1 MPLKRSVEQLN
12 NLSAETK
19 AFGGGRG
26 LGSVIDALITKM
38 NGVMSYQAGGTSVRT
53 TPVFTNTTV
62 ALAISNT
69 AYQVNGIAANRSA
82 TTVTPTTTT
91 HNVAQNLWA
100 SFRVSVQAGGTVT
113 LTKAAD
119 VASEAL
125 AIANLAAVPGGE
137 CDFGYFTLR
146 GGTGAGYVAGT
157 TNLATAAIAG
167 MVVNFYPAIPPVSLI
182 AIPPLT

>member
-26 LGSVIDALITKM
+26 LGTVLDALITKM
-38 NGVMSYQAGGTSVRT
+38 NGVMAYEGGGTSVRT
-53 TPVFTNTTV
+53 PPLFTNTTV

-69 AYQVNGIAANRSA
+69 VYQVNGVPAVRSA

-91 HNVAQNLWA
+91 HNVGQNLWA

-125 AIANLAAVPGGE
+125 AIANLAAVPAGE
-137 CDFGYFTLR
+137 CDFGFFTLR
-146 GGTGAGYVAGT
+146 GGSAAGYVAGT
-157 TNLATAAIAG
+157 TNLATAAITG
-167 MVVNFYPAIPPVSLI
+167 MIVNFYPAIPPASLV